1 MGKNVIGVIGMF
13 ASLFGMVATVVGNW
27 ADKRETE
34 IMVDE
39 KIENALAEKNKDEEE
54 DKEETEEENK

>member
-1 MGKNVIGVIGMF
+1 MGKSVIGIIGAV

-39 KIENALAEKNKDEEE
+39 KIEKALAEKDEEE
-54 DKEETEEENK
+54 DETEEENG

>member
-1 MGKNVIGVIGMF
+1 MGKNLIGLIGAI
-13 ASLFGMVATVVGNW
+13 ASLFGVVATVVVNW

-39 KIENALAEKNKDEEE
+39 KISEALAEKEDEEE
-54 DKEETEEENK
+54 DKETEEENK

>member
-1 MGKNVIGVIGMF
+1 MGKSVIGIIGAV

-39 KIENALAEKNKDEEE
+39 KIEKALAEKDEEE
-54 DKEETEEENK
+54 DETEEENE

>member
-1 MGKNVIGVIGMF
+1 MGKNLIGIIGTI
-13 ASLFGMVATVVGNW
+13 ASLFGVVATVVGNW

-39 KIENALAEKNKDEEE
+39 KIEAALAEKDEEE
-54 DKEETEEENK
+54 DEETEEEENK

>member
-1 MGKNVIGVIGMF
+1 MGKKLVGILGVIASF
-13 ASLFGMVATVVGNW
+13 AGIVATVVGNW

-39 KIENALAEKNKDEEE
+39 RIALALAEKDEEK
-54 DKEETEEENK
+54 KEESEEETKGE

>member
-1 MGKNVIGVIGMF
+1 MGKNLIGIIGAI
-13 ASLFGMVATVVGNW
+13 ASLFGVVATVVGNW

-39 KIENALAEKNKDEEE
+39 KISEALAEKEDEEE
-54 DKEETEEENK
+54 DKETEEENK